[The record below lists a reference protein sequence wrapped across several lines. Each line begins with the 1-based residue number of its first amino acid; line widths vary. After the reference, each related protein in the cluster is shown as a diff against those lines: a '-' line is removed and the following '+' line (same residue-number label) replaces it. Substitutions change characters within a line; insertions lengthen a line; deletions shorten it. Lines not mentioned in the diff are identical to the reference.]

1 MTRKYWLMAV
11 LALSVAVLPA
21 LAEARAGRGSSMGSR
36 GARTY
41 QAPPATQTAPA
52 AKPIERSA
60 TQPGATNTGAAQP
73 ATAAPGAGAL
83 AQPSFF
89 QRNPFASGLLGG
101 LVGAG
106 IASMLFGGGFNLG
119 GLGLAGGLGLML
131 QIALIGGAIWLLI
144 GFIRR
149 RSAQPAFAGAGASG
163 RETALA
169 RKADTAR
176 NFGGLAADTARLD
189 IRTGQIDETAARAV
203 AVQIKDD
210 IGLAKADFDAFERI
224 LVEVQTAFSRAD
236 IAALR
241 RLTSPEMVSYF
252 NEQLTDDASA
262 GLSNR
267 IEDVKLDQGDLA
279 EAWRE
284 ATLDYATV
292 AMRWSALD
300 YTLETESDRVASG
313 SKTARTEAV
322 EFWTFVRG
330 ASGRWLL
337 SAIQQG

>member
-1 MTRKYWLMAV
+1 MTRKYWLMAL

-52 AKPIERSA
+52 AKPMERSA
-60 TQPGATNTGAAQP
+60 TQPNAANPGAAQP
-73 ATAAPGAGAL
+73 ATAASGAGAQ

-106 IASMLFGGGFNLG
+106 IGSMLFGGGLNLG
-119 GLGLAGGLGLML
+119 GLGLAGGFGLML

-149 RSAQPAFAGAGASG
+149 RTAQQAFAGAGG
-163 RETALA
+163 RETAMV
-169 RKADTAR
+169 REAR
-176 NFGGLAADTARLD
+176 NFGGPVADTARLD
-189 IRTGQIDETAARAV
+189 IRTGRIDETPAPAV
-203 AVQIKDD
+203 AAHIKDD

-224 LVEVQTAFSRAD
+224 LAEVQTAFSRAD

-267 IEDVKLDQGDLA
+267 IEDVKLEQGDLA

-284 ATLDYATV
+284 GTLDYATL

-300 YTLETESDRVASG
+300 YTIETETDRVASG
-313 SKTARTEAV
+313 SKTARAEAI

>member
-1 MTRKYWLMAV
+1 MTRKYWLMAMLV
-11 LALSVAVLPA
+11 VSVAVLPA

-36 GARTY
+36 GTRTY

-52 AKPIERSA
+52 AKPMERSA
-60 TQPGATNTGAAQP
+60 TQPNAANPGAAQAP
-73 ATAAPGAGAL
+73 TAASGAGAQ

-106 IASMLFGGGFNLG
+106 IGSMLFGGGLNLG
-119 GLGLAGGLGLML
+119 GLGLAGGIGLML
-131 QIALIGGAIWLLI
+131 QLALIGGAIWLLI
-144 GFIRR
+144 GFLRR
-149 RSAQPAFAGAGASG
+149 RAAQQAFAGAGG
-163 RETALA
+163 REISMA
-169 RKADTAR
+169 REAGTAR
-176 NFGGLAADTARLD
+176 NFGGPVVDTARLD
-189 IRTGQIDETAARAV
+189 VRTGRIDETAAPA
-203 AVQIKDD
+203 AAAQIKDD
-210 IGLAKADFDAFERI
+210 IGLAKADFDTFERM
-224 LVEVQTAFSRAD
+224 LAEVQTAFSRAD

-241 RLTSPEMVSYF
+241 RLASPEMVSYF

-267 IEDVKLDQGDLA
+267 IEDVKLEQGDLA

-284 ATLDYATV
+284 GTLDYATL

-300 YTLETESDRVASG
+300 YTVETETDRVSSG
-313 SKTARTEAV
+313 SKTARAETI